1 MPIRELLARMPFPWP
16 SARAPAQAVR
26 VEPPIEPASPAA
38 PPGGGSALH
47 VRSVDE
53 LLAPHAELLGRLKL
67 CYGCDRATFVADL
80 LTPARAYAAYVG
92 SLPAT
97 PDNYFCEPG
106 GLLRLGLEVGFVA
119 LQATDGHIVSGRST
133 ISTRQQLEPRWRHA
147 TFLAG
152 LCAEMHRTLSHV
164 VVTDERGEEWPAY
177 LKPLSQWLA
186 DRSQARYFVRW
197 PVNAQEF
204 PALGLCALSQ
214 VVPPAV
220 LQHLASGNSVVVP
233 QLISTLS
240 GSPLLREPNM
250 MAEIVRR
257 SAALVVDR
265 DLIVCAS
272 RSGRPVLG
280 THVERYVLDV
290 MRRLVVSHQAW
301 VPNGDRSRVWLG
313 REGLFLVWPNAANE
327 IRKVFEDD
335 ETPGMPKTAQ
345 EVQEVLLAS
354 SVVEPFALDQ
364 PLWTITPP
372 PGGQPL
378 QALKLTTPEIL
389 LPVHAQGPRALTS
402 PLVQPAPA
410 PLAAAA
416 AAATAQRTATAAAS
430 PATSSMHASP
440 GQRPSVSTT
449 QAPIPQGGRP
459 ASVPV
464 AQPAPAVHP
473 SAPAVSVMQ
482 SKAASASPQQSQSG
496 AACPVTLASPA
507 APPGASPAQSPCQT
521 GAVAPEAVPA
531 IAPDPQL
538 WLPGI
543 GPAPMLA
550 AASNPVPQAE
560 PADTAA
566 PMPVGGPL
574 PQMPTAAMP
583 GVPAA
588 QPPDAEPAPAGDS
601 ASAAPAPAPAQP
613 VAPPAP
619 PPPTA
624 FALQAPM
631 RLNRKVRD
639 ALVLAVESL
648 NGEPRAAS
656 AMTIPAGVFVP
667 LSFLRSQRVEAPV
680 ALRELAEN
688 AMVATRADGRAV
700 TEKHEFAGEMELGVV
715 LKPAFIKGLDPADFT
730 AE

>member
-1 MPIRELLARMPFPWP
+1 M
-16 SARAPAQAVR
+16 
-26 VEPPIEPASPAA
+26 
-38 PPGGGSALH
+38 
-47 VRSVDE
+47 DE
-53 LLAPHAELLGRLKL
+53 LLAPHGELLGRLKL

-80 LTPARAYAAYVG
+80 LTPVRAYAAYVG

-164 VVTDERGEEWPAY
+164 VVTDVQGEEWPAY
-177 LKPLSQWLA
+177 LAPLSQWLA
-186 DRSQARYFVRW
+186 DRGQARYFVRW

-214 VVPPAV
+214 VVPSAV
-220 LQHLASGNSVVVP
+220 LQHLASGNNVVVP

-265 DLIVCAS
+265 DLIICAS

-280 THVERYVLDV
+280 AHLERYVLDV

-301 VPNGDRSRVWLG
+301 EPNGDRSRVWLG

-335 ETPGMPKTAQ
+335 ETPGMPKTPQ
-345 EVQEVLLAS
+345 EMQDVLLAS

-364 PLWTITPP
+364 PLWTIAPP

-402 PLVQPAPA
+402 PLVQAAPA
-410 PLAAAA
+410 PVAAAA

-430 PATSSMHASP
+430 PGVSSTPASP
-440 GQRPSVSTT
+440 GPRPGASTI
-449 QAPIPQGGRP
+449 QASNPQGSRP
-459 ASVPV
+459 AGVSA
-464 AQPAPAVHP
+464 AQPVSAIVPAAPAAPAVQP
-473 SAPAVSVMQ
+473 KAVAAP
-482 SKAASASPQQSQSG
+482 PQHSQAG
-496 AACPVTLASPA
+496 AACPVAQASPA
-507 APPGASPAQSPCQT
+507 APPAQPPCQA
-521 GAVAPEAVPA
+521 GAVAPEAVLA
-531 IAPDPQL
+531 TALDPQL

-543 GPAPMLA
+543 GPAPMQAPASDPVPA
-550 AASNPVPQAE
+550 AASEPVPAGE
-560 PADTAA
+560 PPPA
-566 PMPVGGPL
+566 L
-574 PQMPTAAMP
+574 PTAAAP
-583 GVPAA
+583 AVPAT
-588 QPPDAEPAPAGDS
+588 QPPDAEPVAAGNS
-601 ASAAPAPAPAQP
+601 ASAAPTPADTGALPAPL
-613 VAPPAP
+613 
-619 PPPTA
+619 PPTPL
-624 FALQAPM
+624 ALQAPM

-639 ALVLAVESL
+639 ALALAVESL

-656 AMTIPAGVFVP
+656 AMTTPAGVFVP
-667 LSFLRSQRVEAPV
+667 LSFLRAQRVEAPV

-688 AMVATRADGRAV
+688 AMVSTRADGRAV
-700 TEKHEFAGEMELGVV
+700 TEKHEFAGEMELGIV
-715 LKPAFIKGLDPADFT
+715 LKPAFVKGFNPADFT
-730 AE
+730 AD